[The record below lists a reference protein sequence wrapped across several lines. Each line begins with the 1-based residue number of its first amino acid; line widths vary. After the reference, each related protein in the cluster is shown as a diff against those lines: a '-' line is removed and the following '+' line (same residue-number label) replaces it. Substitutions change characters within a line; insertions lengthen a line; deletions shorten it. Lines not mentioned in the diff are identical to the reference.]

1 MGEMARPKRT
11 TPWIAPRNGVFYAH
25 WYNESTRQTERIS
38 LRTADS
44 AEAETRFAEFL
55 LHGREL
61 RQKREK
67 GLTVSQALDDYFDEH
82 VKEKCAAPRRQEDAI
97 RNLKAFFNGYQL
109 SEVDVPM
116 SRDYTQARISGKIG
130 GGKRRKVKAVAPT
143 TVRRELNVLVAAA
156 NHALWMKR
164 EGAAAVSVD
173 APPER
178 RLGQDDEAPYYTED
192 ELLELFTL
200 AEGELSYF
208 VQLLY
213 YTGARRG
220 SIERLTRDQ
229 VKWSTKRILLQPPG
243 KKATKKRQPIVPI
256 LKSMEEPLKALWET
270 GGKTRLFKCADFY
283 RPYRDLCIAAGINEE
298 RARPHVMRHTRA
310 THLLQSG
317 KSIYD
322 VAKLLGDTIATVER
336 VYGHHS
342 HDHLAGRLED

>member
-1 MGEMARPKRT
+1 MARPKRT

-67 GLTVSQALDDYFDEH
+67 GLTVSQALDDYYDEH
-82 VKEKCAAPRRQEDAI
+82 VKEKCAAPRRQEQAI
-97 RNLKAFFNGYQL
+97 RWLKEFFGEYQL
-109 SEVDVPM
+109 SEVGVPL
-116 SRDYTQARISGKIG
+116 SREYVSARVNGLIG

-173 APPER
+173 APPMKT
-178 RLGQDDEAPYYTED
+178 LGHDDEAPYYTED
-192 ELLELFTL
+192 ELLEIFTL
-200 AEGELSYF
+200 AEGEMSYF

-220 SIERLTRDQ
+220 SIENLTRGQ
-229 VKWSTKRILLQPPG
+229 VNWATKRILLQQPG
-243 KKATKKRQPIVPI
+243 KTATKKRQPIVPI
-256 LKSMEEPLKALWET
+256 FKAMEQPLRDLWET
-270 GGKTRLFKCADFY
+270 GGRTRLFKLGDFY
-283 RPYRDLCIAAGINEE
+283 TPYRSLCLAAGIDKK
-298 RARPHVMRHTRA
+298 RAHPHVMRHTRA

-322 VAKLLGDTIATVER
+322 VARLLGDSITTVER

-342 HDHLAGRLED
+342 HDLLAGRLED